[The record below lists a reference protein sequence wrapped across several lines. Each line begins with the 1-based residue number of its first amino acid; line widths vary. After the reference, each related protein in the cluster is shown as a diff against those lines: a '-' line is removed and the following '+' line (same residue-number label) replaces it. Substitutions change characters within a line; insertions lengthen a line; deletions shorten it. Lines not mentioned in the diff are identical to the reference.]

1 MNDSAIDRHSVNR
14 YFCGKL
20 VDERDCINADEYN
33 ENDGG
38 SICSE
43 CLDLKWNNNHEREI

>member
-1 MNDSAIDRHSVNR
+1 MNDWIDRHSVNC

-20 VDERDCINADEYN
+20 VDERECQPADRFN
-33 ENDGG
+33 NNDGG

-43 CLDLKWNNNHEREI
+43 CLKQKEHDHGEEEKT